1 MAESTNDIFRRNRCK
16 TPEWLADLEMPCFDL
31 EIQEFLGDSTN
42 GEPAKMTE
50 SSPTSETF
58 QRNGNNSHDSEIE
71 CEVNN
76 DSQELEDFI
85 SAQRSS
91 NTVKKTKSDMRALQ
105 RFCASI
111 NETRE
116 PEKMTSSELDK
127 LLSKFFKDV
136 KKENGE
142 EYEPSSLTSFQRS
155 FQRYFTE
162 KKLPFNIF
170 EDEEFSRCRQ
180 VLAAKRKSLVQ
191 SGLGNKPNAA
201 RELTEKEQN
210 KLFETGQFGDH
221 DPLVLERTLWWFLSL
236 NFGFRAR
243 DESRKLCWGDVVL
256 QKDPET
262 GRELLVWRTERGSKT
277 RQGNT
282 ESGHKRPF
290 PPKLFATGD
299 SRCPV
304 KFYKAFANHR
314 PEDMKKPE
322 DPFYLAVKHKRK
334 SDDNIWYSRT
344 PLGKNQLG
352 RFMSGAV
359 SAAGLQSGE
368 RKLTNHTVRKTS
380 IGRLLDG
387 NFPENYVMQLSG
399 HKNIQS
405 LSAYKSASLSHQR
418 QMSDTLS
425 RQKEPANAS
434 TSQINSGSNDNSAR
448 FPSVTSIQNSATSV
462 SCSSSS
468 NALEAVFAGANISS
482 ITGCTFQIM
491 TGPVQFVN
499 EPAAKRPRRIIIE
512 SDDED

>member
-1 MAESTNDIFRRNRCK
+1 MAESTDDIFRKNHCK
-16 TPEWLADLEMPCFDL
+16 TPEWIREPEMPSFDL
-31 EIQEFLGDSTN
+31 QIQEFLEFSTN
-42 GEPAKMTE
+42 GEQAEMTE
-50 SSPTSETF
+50 CSPTSETL
-58 QRNGNNSHDSEIE
+58 QRNDNNSHHSEIE
-71 CEVNN
+71 CEVIN

-105 RFCASI
+105 RFCSSI

-116 PEKMTSSELDK
+116 LEKMTSSELDK

-136 KKENGE
+136 RKENGA

-170 EDEEFSRCRQ
+170 EDETFSRCRQ

-191 SGLGNKPNAA
+191 SGRCNKPNAA
-201 RELTEKEQN
+201 RELTVEEQD
-210 KLFETGQFGDH
+210 KLFESGQFGDH
-221 DPLVLERTLWWFLSL
+221 DPLVLQRTLWWFLSL
-236 NFGFRAR
+236 HFGFRAR
-243 DESRKLCWGDVVL
+243 DESRKLCWGDVLL
-256 QKDPET
+256 QKDAET

-282 ESGHKRPF
+282 ENGHKRPF
-290 PPKLFATGD
+290 SPKLFATGD

-334 SDDNIWYSRT
+334 SDDNIWYLRT

-352 RFMSGAV
+352 KFMSDAV
-359 SAAGLQSGE
+359 SAAGLQS
-368 RKLTNHTVRKTS
+368 
-380 IGRLLDG
+380 
-387 NFPENYVMQLSG
+387 
-399 HKNIQS
+399 
-405 LSAYKSASLSHQR
+405 
-418 QMSDTLS
+418 DTLS
-425 RQKEPANAS
+425 GRKEPENAS
-434 TSQINSGSNDNSAR
+434 TSDINS
-448 FPSVTSIQNSATSV
+448 SIQDSATSV

-468 NALEAVFAGANISS
+468 NALEGVFAGANISS
-482 ITGCTFQIM
+482 ISGCTFQVM

-499 EPAAKRPRRIIIE
+499 QPAAKRPRRIMIE